1 MGGVTSTRFPWLHL
15 QAKEPAAA
23 VKRKTPALLAKIHL
37 EQTYIPF

>member
-15 QAKEPAAA
+15 QAKEPAA
-23 VKRKTPALLAKIHL
+23 VKRKTLALLAKIHL